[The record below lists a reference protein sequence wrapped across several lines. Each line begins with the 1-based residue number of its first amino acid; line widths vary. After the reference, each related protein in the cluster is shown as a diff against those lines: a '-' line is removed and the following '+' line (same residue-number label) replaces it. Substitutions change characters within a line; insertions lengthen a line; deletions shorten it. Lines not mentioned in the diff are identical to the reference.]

1 MRRFMKSHV
10 KRAMQ
15 FALMGWVCFLATA
28 FVAQAGGLRWHET
41 NCAAPWRCEKL
52 LVLEN
57 DQVSITFLPQAGGR
71 VVRYIDQ
78 TTGVNHLHENPD
90 LEAEDAG
97 GIWDKEGV
105 WPPSNICNH
114 PFAYRVEK
122 APDHLEVVFEA
133 ELGNLKIAKKYRLD
147 SASSRLALEATY
159 QNTGAIPIRTLF
171 TQVFSLA
178 PGGTVGNQDF
188 VVYPDGEGLVKQG
201 FGSSLKLGPNT
212 LSPSWWMVS
221 DSDKGV
227 SLLLTVEPNPLLAER
242 TIGSSESAVELEL
255 HTRRHLS
262 QPGEVLTLRWDM
274 RLIKYPSDLERAC
287 AEGCFLPE
295 SERKGMIQSLSPLL
309 GNFSAVF
316 RDIGEHLL
324 VFPWGF
330 ASLSVRHRV
339 VRQPGPLQV
348 ELRAM
353 RLSEETSKAAPFE
366 TLRLQFDGKPSAQ
379 FLLDRL
385 DPGAAEIRYALIPT
399 AKLIGGSHSLEL
411 TAEGRT
417 IHTSFAAINEEATAQ
432 RIERAQKKSA
442 ELAQQARQA
451 GDAARIAATA
461 SCEMRAEDARRKFI
475 MGPEFE
481 EWGNAAHAVD
491 VNALPLKLNTQ
502 VGVAD
507 VEYILRVLAEAEG
520 WIEALAAGR
529 DPFRARKGLFEKA
542 FYSKVDGSLQPYT
555 IFVPKDY
562 DGGAAWPLLLLLHGS
577 GGDQWELTQAAAN
590 LDGRSVFHG
599 ALEEKVQEPTFLIC
613 APLARGPSGYEQIA
627 EVDVMQTLDEVE
639 RDYHVDPDRVYAM
652 GWSMGG
658 AGSFLMATRFPDR
671 FAALMPVAGS
681 MDTELIANARHV
693 PCWNFHELGD
703 REVSPGFT
711 NVAESVYHSL
721 GLPYHA
727 GIREAAF
734 VWSPW
739 SDHWVGY
746 RMSGSLN
753 EIEGILGTY
762 RRNRFPK
769 EVTLISTELR
779 HSRAYWVRIDS
790 FERYSEPARLQA
802 RLNGNTIGI
811 SSTNVRALTLFLS
824 SNLLDM
830 SSSVRVVQN
839 GQLVYAGK
847 PEAEVRV
854 GSPVTSGLH
863 KEHGLSGPLSDIF
876 YEPFLVVYGTQGDDK
891 QEIDAARKEA
901 EATRTKG
908 LRGVRFYAVPLKS
921 DREVTAA
928 DIEKF
933 HLLLVGTPTSNLILS
948 RIQNQLPIRVEG
960 GALVAGDRRFVGED
974 IGYRL
979 IYPNPLNP
987 RKYVVVCAA
996 VTYKGLE
1003 GLATIPSPNFGW
1015 NARVTEPDAV
1025 VTDHRANGLY
1035 PRYVAA
1041 LMFDNHWQLEGRGAA
1056 VARLEAPLSRV
1067 GIECAWGDFRADA
1080 VREAAR
1086 ADVALVE
1093 VDDHLYPQ
1101 ELAPGWVTWA
1111 DLSMANNYAP
1121 VYTFQATG
1129 AELREGLEH
1138 AIDRYLHS
1146 IANLEGRF
1154 RSGDVSAGWWPLT
1167 RRPLAVSGFS
1177 YAFYRSRPE
1186 GERVEV
1192 KGLESQKLYRVAATE
1207 RVLSQSVD
1215 GNGGLG
1221 YLGWLPKIQ
1230 PIAANEVA
1238 AQVQYLR
1245 KLNPYRLVTTGRI
1258 TEY

>member
-1 MRRFMKSHV
+1 MQTRV
-10 KRAMQ
+10 ERAMQ
-15 FALMGWVCFLATA
+15 FVLMGLVYCLGTA
-28 FVAQAGGLRWHET
+28 GVAQAGGLRWHET
-41 NCAAPWRCEKL
+41 SCATPQRCEKL

-57 DQVSITFLPQAGGR
+57 DLVNITFLPQAGGR
-71 VVRYIDQ
+71 VVRYLDQ
-78 TTGVNHLHENPD
+78 TTGVNQLRESAD

-114 PFAYRVEK
+114 PFAYRVEE

-133 ELGNLKIAKKYRLD
+133 DLGNLTIAKKYRLD
-147 SASSRLALEATY
+147 SASSRLALEAIY
-159 QNTGAIPIRTLF
+159 QNTGTIPIRTLF

-178 PGGTVGNQDF
+178 PGGRVGNQHF
-188 VVYPDGEGLVKQG
+188 VVYPDADGLVKQG
-201 FGSSLKLGPNT
+201 FGSSPKLGPDS

-221 DSDKGV
+221 DSERGV

-242 TIGSSESAVELEL
+242 AIGSSESAVELEL

-262 QPGEVLTLRWDM
+262 KPGEVLTLRWDM
-274 RLIKYPSDLERAC
+274 RLIKHARDVERAC

-295 SERKGMIQSLSPLL
+295 SERNGMIQSLSPLL

-316 RDIGEHLL
+316 RDMGEHLL
-324 VFPWGF
+324 VLPWGF
-330 ASLSVRHRV
+330 ASLSVPHRV

-353 RLSEETSKAAPFE
+353 RLSEESTKAAPSE
-366 TLRLQFDGKPSAQ
+366 TLCLQFDGKPSAE
-379 FLLDRL
+379 FPLHRL
-385 DPGAAEIRYALIPT
+385 DSGAAETRYVHIPT
-399 AKLIGGSHSLEL
+399 VNLIGGRHSLEL
-411 TAEGRT
+411 AAEGRA
-417 IHTSFAAINEEATAQ
+417 IHTSFAVINERAIAE
-432 RIERAQKKSA
+432 RIQSAQKRSA
-442 ELAQQARQA
+442 ELAQQARHA
-451 GDAARIAATA
+451 GDAARIAAAA

-481 EWGNAAHAVD
+481 EWGNTAQAAD
-491 VNALPLKLNTQ
+491 VNALPLKLNPETRP
-502 VGVAD
+502 AD
-507 VEYILRVLAEAEG
+507 VEYILRVLAEAES

-529 DPFRARKGLFEKA
+529 DPFQERKGLFEKA
-542 FYSKVDGSLQPYT
+542 FYSRVDGSLQPYT
-555 IFVPKDY
+555 VFVPKDY
-562 DGGAAWPLLLLLHGS
+562 DGKSAWPLLLLLHGS
-577 GGDQWELTQAAAN
+577 GGDQWEITQAAAN
-590 LDGRSVFHG
+590 LDGRSVFRG
-599 ALEEKVQEPTFLIC
+599 ALEEKEQEPRFLLC

-627 EVDVMQTLDEVE
+627 EVDVLQTLEEVQ
-639 RDYHVDPDRVYAM
+639 RDYRVDPDRVYAL

-671 FAALMPVAGS
+671 FAAVMPIAGS
-681 MDTELIANARHV
+681 MDTELIANARYV

-711 NVAESVYHSL
+711 NVAESAYHSL

-727 GIREAAF
+727 GIRDAAF

-779 HSRAYWVRIDS
+779 HNRAYWVRVDS

-802 RLNGNTIGI
+802 RLDGNTIEI
-811 SSTNVRALTLFLS
+811 SSTNVRAFTLFLS
-824 SNLLDM
+824 PNLLDM
-830 SSSVRVVQN
+830 SSNVRVKQN

-854 GSPVTSGLH
+854 GSPVTPGLH
-863 KEHGLSGPLSDIF
+863 KEQGLSGPLSDIF

-901 EATRTKG
+901 EAIRTKG
-908 LRGVRFYAVPLKS
+908 LRGVRFYAVPIKS
-921 DREVTAA
+921 DHEVTAA

-933 HLLLVGTPTSNLILS
+933 HLLLVGTAKSNLLLS
-948 RIQNQLPIRVEG
+948 RLENRLPVRVES
-960 GALVAGDRRFVGED
+960 GAVVAGDRRFAGED
-974 IGYRL
+974 VGYRL

-987 RKYVVVCAA
+987 LKYVVVCAA
-996 VTYKGLE
+996 VTYKGLA
-1003 GLATIPSPNFGW
+1003 GLSSIPMPNFGW
-1015 NARVTEPDAV
+1015 NARVTEPDVV
-1025 VTDHRANGLY
+1025 VTDPRANGLY
-1035 PRYVAA
+1035 PRYLAA
-1041 LMFDNHWQLEGRGAA
+1041 WVFDNQWQLEDRGTV
-1056 VARLEAPLSRV
+1056 VARLETPLSRA
-1067 GIECAWGDFRADA
+1067 GIECTWGDFRADA
-1080 VREAAR
+1080 IRQAAR

-1101 ELAPGWVTWA
+1101 ELSAGPVSWA

-1121 VYTFQATG
+1121 IYTFQATG
-1129 AELREGLEH
+1129 AELRDGLEH
-1138 AIDRYLHS
+1138 AIERYLRS
-1146 IANLEGRF
+1146 LSDLEERF
-1154 RSGDVSAGWWPLT
+1154 RSGDSNAAWWPLT

-1177 YAFYRSRPE
+1177 YAFSRSRPE

-1192 KGLESQKLYRVAATE
+1192 NGLEPQKLYRVAVTE

-1215 GNGGLG
+1215 GNGGIG

-1230 PIAANEVA
+1230 PTRINEIAAQER
-1238 AQVQYLR
+1238 YLR
-1245 KLNPYRLVTTGRI
+1245 EHNPATPIPGERI